1 MLIVG
6 ATFVA
11 LDGTRAAEVAP
22 ADSGSRI
29 PESALVLLPVASD
42 PTVSFRV
49 WFQVGS
55 QDDPP
60 GKEGLAA
67 LTDSMLAEGSTRQH
81 SYQQIVD
88 LLYPMAADYS
98 ASASVEMTIISGR
111 VHRDNLS
118 GFYRLLSQAILSPGF
133 RQEDLDRLKSDT
145 LSFLSSSL
153 RYASDEDLAK
163 AVLYQEIFAGTP
175 YGHLP
180 AGLIDSVQSITL
192 DDVRAFYRA
201 HYTRDNVV
209 IGLGGGYDPATV
221 DRLRADLAKL
231 PAGKPPTVPPPS
243 PRPIRGLHVTIVE
256 KPATSTVISMGYP
269 IDVLRGQ
276 PDWYPLALAN
286 SWLGEHRNPSSH
298 LYQVIRDKRGLN
310 YGDYSYIE
318 HFPGGGNLL
327 IPPQNVGRR
336 RQLFEIWIR
345 PVPNEARLFALRAA
359 LRELAL
365 LVDRGLTPEEF
376 SLTKSFL
383 GKHVLHYAA
392 TTMERLGYAL
402 DDRFYHVP
410 GSHIDLF
417 HRRMGEVTLAQT
429 NAAVK
434 RYLQAD
440 NLQIVIVT
448 RDAKALAEALV
459 RNTPSPITYP
469 SPKPPAILAE
479 DRLISSFPLKIRP
492 ENVTIVP
499 VDKLF
504 VKQVF
509 AP

>member
-67 LTDSMLAEGSTRQH
+67 LTASMLAEGSTRQH

-231 PAGKPPTVPPPS
+231 PAGKPPTVPPP
-243 PRPIRGLHVTIVE
+243 G
-256 KPATSTVISMGYP
+256 KCSM
-269 IDVLRGQ
+269 
-276 PDWYPLALAN
+276 
-286 SWLGEHRNPSSH
+286 
-298 LYQVIRDKRGLN
+298 
-310 YGDYSYIE
+310 
-318 HFPGGGNLL
+318 
-327 IPPQNVGRR
+327 
-336 RQLFEIWIR
+336 
-345 PVPNEARLFALRAA
+345 
-359 LRELAL
+359 
-365 LVDRGLTPEEF
+365 
-376 SLTKSFL
+376 
-383 GKHVLHYAA
+383 
-392 TTMERLGYAL
+392 
-402 DDRFYHVP
+402 
-410 GSHIDLF
+410 
-417 HRRMGEVTLAQT
+417 
-429 NAAVK
+429 
-434 RYLQAD
+434 
-440 NLQIVIVT
+440 
-448 RDAKALAEALV
+448 
-459 RNTPSPITYP
+459 
-469 SPKPPAILAE
+469 
-479 DRLISSFPLKIRP
+479 
-492 ENVTIVP
+492 
-499 VDKLF
+499 
-504 VKQVF
+504 
-509 AP
+509 